1 MRAQN
6 PPKRA
11 RLDLEAL
18 ENRIVPTS
26 ATLNN
31 GVLTVLGDMSNVSI
45 QIGQSNGQISV
56 SGVSQSFTSSQV
68 KMISVEAGDGNNTIT
83 IAPSVTAETWIFA
96 GQGNNYI
103 QGGGGKNHIFG
114 GAGSETIVGGSAQD
128 VIFPGTGQNSITA
141 PAGAQ
146 VYNGPAYQSATIAA
160 IGQQIVDY
168 TNQLRAQNGLPP
180 LTVSGQLTAAAQ
192 IGANNEA
199 ATNMM
204 SHLLYGVPEP
214 SVEARAEEVGY
225 NYSALGENLTTG
237 APDVNAVMQSWIN
250 SPAHKANL
258 LNPLYTQIG
267 VAVAYGPNG
276 VGYAVQVFGA
286 PGGAEPSGP
295 PSLRGSGLGSAPVTT
310 APTNNPPTTTT
321 PVSST
326 PVTTAPVSS
335 PPVTTAPVN
344 NPPVTTA
351 PVTSAPVTTA
361 PVNNPP
367 VASSPV
373 SSQPLTTTPPSTSGF
388 AGGSSMSGQVYAVG
402 SDAGTQAT
410 VTVYD
415 AATGAVRFT
424 VNPYGSFSGGARVAV
439 GDLAGNGV
447 PDVIVSPGPGMAPE
461 VKVYNS
467 TTGQLTEDFMA
478 YDWRF
483 GGGVYVA
490 AGDVKGA
497 GHDDIITGADAG
509 GGPHVKVFDGT
520 TQNLLFSFFAF
531 DAVFTGGVRVAAGN
545 TSGNG
550 YADII
555 TGAGPGGGPDVRVFD
570 GLSGARVDDFYAY
583 DANFTGGVYVA
594 AGDTQGTGRANI
606 ITGAGAG
613 GGPNVR
619 VFDGVSLAVLANF
632 MAADPNY
639 TGGVR
644 VGAFT
649 NASRTAADIM
659 TSFGN
664 ADPAVDLFGNS
675 GNLLTSFLASDPNN
689 AGLYIG

>member
-1 MRAQN
+1 MRARTS
-6 PPKRA
+6 PKRA
-11 RLDLEAL
+11 RLDLEPL
-18 ENRIVPTS
+18 ENRIVPNS
-26 ATLNN
+26 ATLSN

-45 QIGQSNGQISV
+45 QIGQSNGQINV
-56 SGVSQSFTSSQV
+56 SGVSQSFNSSQV
-68 KMISVEAGDGNNTIT
+68 KMISVEAGDGNNTVT
-83 IAPSVTAETWIFA
+83 IASSVTAETWIFA

-114 GAGSETIVGGSAQD
+114 GAGSDTIVGGSAQD

-146 VYNGPAYQSATIAA
+146 IYSGPAYQSATIAA

-199 ATNMM
+199 ATNTM

-295 PSLRGSGLGSAPVTT
+295 PSLQSGGQGSA
-310 APTNNPPTTTT
+310 
-321 PVSST
+321 
-326 PVTTAPVSS
+326 
-335 PPVTTAPVN
+335 PVTTAPVN
-344 NPPVTTA
+344 NPPVTTSPVNNP
-351 PVTSAPVTTA
+351 PVTTTPVNNPPVTTA
-361 PVNNPP
+361 PVSNPP
-367 VASSPV
+367 T
-373 SSQPLTTTPPSTSGF
+373 TTTPPSTTGF
-388 AGGSSMSGQVYAVG
+388 AGGSGMSGQVYAVG

-415 AATGAVRFT
+415 SATGAVKFT
-424 VNPYGSFSGGARVAV
+424 LNPYGTFTGGVRVAT
-439 GDLAGNGV
+439 GNLAGNGV
-447 PDVIVSPGPGMAPE
+447 QDIICAPGPGMAPE
-461 VKVYNS
+461 VKVYNAA
-467 TTGQLTEDFMA
+467 TGQLTEDFMA

-497 GHDDIITGADAG
+497 GHDDIITGADGG
-509 GGPHVKVFDGT
+509 GGPNVKVFDGT
-520 TQNLLFSFFAF
+520 TENVLYSFFAY
-531 DAVFTGGVRVAAGN
+531 DPNFTGGVRVAAGKVTN
-545 TSGNG
+545 TG

-555 TGAGPGGGPDVRVFD
+555 TGAGPGGGPDVAVFD
-570 GLSGARVDDFYAY
+570 GLSGAKVENFFAY
-583 DANFTGGVYVA
+583 DSNFTGGVYVA
-594 AGDTQGTGRANI
+594 AGNTQGTGRANI

-619 VFDGVSLAVLANF
+619 VFDGVSMATLANF
-632 MAADPNY
+632 MAGDPGY

-649 NASRTAADIM
+649 NASRNAADIM

-664 ADPAVDLFGNS
+664 ADPAVDLYGSS

-689 AGLYIG
+689 AGLFVG